1 MTTGAAL
8 RMLDRADK
16 EIMKLSRAEIGAVY
30 EFMHKFRHNPANPG
44 LHLKQLS
51 GDSRLWSARVNQDYR
66 ALLLHIA
73 EQEYLL
79 VAVKHRKDVYDNLDR
94 YAYRVNR
101 VTGGIEVVDLEPVGD
116 SIVGRVVPPEP
127 VVQQTFPLFGG
138 FSDEQLVQLGV
149 AEPLLPQIRTLT
161 TEAELLELLDRAPQL
176 PTDVLFALY
185 DGKSFDYVLEQV
197 TLPVRSEE
205 PVAPDD
211 FAAAVD
217 RPATAVS
224 SDD

>member
-44 LHLKQLS
+44 LHLKQLE
-51 GDSRLWSARVNQDYR
+51 GDMRLWSARVNQDYR

-73 EQEYLL
+73 EQDYLL

-94 YAYRVNR
+94 YAYRINR
-101 VTGGIEVVDLEPVGD
+101 VTGGIEVGDLQPVGN
-116 SIVGRVVPPEP
+116 SLIRRAVPEEPSVPEP
-127 VVQQTFPLFGG
+127 APVPAAPLFVG
-138 FSDEQLVQLGV
+138 FTDAQLVELGV
-149 AEPLLPQIRTLT
+149 AEPLLPQIRELC

-176 PTDVLFALY
+176 TIDVLFALY
-185 DGKSFDYVLEQV
+185 DRKTFDEVLEQV
-197 TLPVRSEE
+197 T
-205 PVAPDD
+205 
-211 FAAAVD
+211 
-217 RPATAVS
+217 T
-224 SDD
+224 